1 MLCNTPSQ
9 APSQKRWCQRRNQ
22 RPSRG
27 KLNNVFTKSD
37 LDEITKKMK
46 QYGTITANQVHVFK
60 QAQLKKKVWSVLS
73 CLSDIE
79 ELAGNAWVPDTF
91 CRKPRQTQDIASS
104 SFTWA
109 KILANGSEKA
119 ATYCF
124 KKKNAE
130 TNYYH
135 AMTFAAC
142 LPILGIEFS
151 DRASDSHLE
160 GLGFDPPYLQV
171 HFFLHN
177 CEPFLLCERWGC
189 LMLIKNICS
198 RQDSNLRFHRESH
211 LCISANL

>member
-1 MLCNTPSQ
+1 M
-9 APSQKRWCQRRNQ
+9 
-22 RPSRG
+22 
-27 KLNNVFTKSD
+27 
-37 LDEITKKMK
+37 
-46 QYGTITANQVHVFK
+46 
-60 QAQLKKKVWSVLS
+60 WSVLS

-211 LCISANL
+211 LCISANLWFELLHNHIKRKSKIFQGKFSFKYSLWMFVRIFLRGFFLKNCFTDFFSM